1 MPPSISRAGAG
12 ACTTVPVHDQFRT
25 FGHDHPELRG
35 DHVKTFRGVL
45 ADHRHARPAARA
57 RGVLRRQRHLDPRQV
72 CRQGATAGTPPVGI
86 VAAQPG
92 IALLRLG
99 IAFGNRLLQS
109 LETQLQLVLG
119 QTLGAG
125 AELRVSRCRLE

>member
-1 MPPSISRAGAG
+1 
-12 ACTTVPVHDQFRT
+12 VPVHDQFRT

-92 IALLRLG
+92 IA
-99 IAFGNRLLQS
+99 FGDRLLQS
-109 LETQLQLVLG
+109 LEAQLQLVLG
-119 QTLGAG
+119 ETLGAG
-125 AELRVSRCRLE
+125 AELHASELQQQMTQPVILCL